1 MRKLSIKNKMYMKFV
16 NLCFLALVLLV
27 SCQQAP
33 KKAEHEDV
41 KIQEEF
47 ITVNSLSD
55 FNKYLDKDDVKVKLA
70 PGNYQIDQAENIR
83 FIAVTGNNSHYDLTG
98 VRFMVDTKLF
108 SRTDLAKSDDGNSMY
123 CAIEISG
130 NHTTFEG
137 LYIETYGDSS
147 GLQSKN
153 KIFNVVGENV
163 VLKNVE
169 VRTAGSNPWGYG
181 YLYGL
186 GGGDVRKMNG
196 IRVGYPAK
204 NVTLIGCKLHMR
216 AMGHAIFLQGA
227 ENTLVEDCHVDGLL
241 RTTDA
246 ILAETSGY
254 GFDRDFYAQ
263 KPRHPHKKGYVEGT
277 VIGEDGKILPGEI
290 VSLSEDGIRLYP
302 QYNGHPTKNT
312 TVKDCTV
319 FQMRRGICVGLNTS
333 GDKVINCVVRDCVTT
348 GFNVGNDDIVINC
361 SANAKYGEAFG
372 VPYTDAKN
380 ATVDINIL
388 DSRNGMANNMLAKIN
403 GTGHQISVKTDNN
416 DFIPKDMAIK
426 LSVWE
431 GYGNY
436 NPKATMHAT
445 NIKLKNET
453 TAKVLTYS
461 GTTKLEV
468 ESKGQ
473 VVDYTSEK

>member
-1 MRKLSIKNKMYMKFV
+1 MKLIRLY
-16 NLCFLALVLLV
+16 FLSLSFIILFA
-27 SCQQAP
+27 SCQETS
-33 KKAEHEDV
+33 KKVEQETV
-41 KIQEEF
+41 EVQEEF
-47 ITVNSLSD
+47 ITVHTLSD
-55 FNKYLDKDDVKVKLA
+55 FKKYIDKDGVKIKLA
-70 PGNYQIDQAENIR
+70 PGNYQIDQAESIR
-83 FIAVTGNNSHYDLTG
+83 FIAITGNHSHYDLTG
-98 VRFMVDTKLF
+98 ARFMVDTKLF

-137 LYIETYGDSS
+137 LYIETYGGAS

-153 KIFNVVGENV
+153 KIFNIVGEHV
-163 VLKNVE
+163 VLKDVE
-169 VRTAGSNPWGYG
+169 VRTSGSNPWGYG

-204 NVTLIGCKLHMR
+204 NVTLIGCKVHMR

-277 VIGEDGKILPGEI
+277 VIGLDGKILPDEI

-302 QYNGHPTKNT
+302 EYNGHPTLNT
-312 TVKDCTV
+312 TIKDCTV
-319 FQMRRGICVGLNTS
+319 FQMRRGICTGLNTS
-333 GDKVINCVVRDCVTT
+333 GDKVINCEVRDCVTT
-348 GFNVGNDDIVINC
+348 GYNVGNEDTVIN
-361 SANAKYGEAFG
+361 SRANAKYGEAFG

-380 ATVDINIL
+380 ANVEIHIL
-388 DSRNGMANNMLAKIN
+388 DSRNGMANSMLAKIN
-403 GTGHQISVKTDNN
+403 GTGHNIVVKTSND
-416 DFIPKDMAIK
+416 DFIPEDMVIK

-445 NIKLKNET
+445 AIKLENDTK
-453 TAKVLTYS
+453 AKVLTYS
-461 GTTKLEV
+461 GTTNLEA
-468 ESKGQ
+468 ESKGE
-473 VVDYTSEK
+473 VIDLTPEKD